1 MMKKRMMI
9 PLAALMLTACAGDDA
24 EEQPEETAQET
35 EQPEQNDE
43 TDPNDHQDQDEE
55 TTGDPTQ
62 SASVEQYVQEQREAY
77 TAELEEISF
86 TGDPDDLMGVIL
98 EPATNSP
105 GISVG
110 VPLSYQFVE
119 EDGQQQLT
127 VHIVEQSEGDSDGP
141 NHQFYTHD
149 IQDIRV
155 EEDTYIVET
164 EGETFYFEMFT
175 ESDSRLRSEDG
186 ELLIPSHYVPSE
198 LISEWQ
204 EEAEEAGG

>member
-1 MMKKRMMI
+1 
-9 PLAALMLTACAGDDA
+9 MLTECAGDDA
-24 EEQPEETAQET
+24 EEQPE
-35 EQPEQNDE
+35 QNDE
-43 TDPNDHQDQDEE
+43 TESDDHQDQDEE

-86 TGDPDDLMGVIL
+86 TGEPDDLMGVIL

-127 VHIVEQSEGDSDGP
+127 IHIVEQSEGDSDGP
-141 NHQFYTHD
+141 NHQFYKHD

-155 EEDTYIVET
+155 EENTYIVET

-204 EEAEEAGG
+204 EEAEEAEEAGG

>member
-9 PLAALMLTACAGDDA
+9 PLAALILTACAGDDA
-24 EEQPEETAQET
+24 EEQPEETIQET
-35 EQPEQNDE
+35 ELPEQNDE
-43 TDPNDHQDQDEE
+43 TESDDHQDQA
-55 TTGDPTQ
+55 GDSTQ

-77 TAELEEISF
+77 TAELDEMTF
-86 TGDPDDLMGVIL
+86 TGDPEDLMNIVL
-98 EPATNSP
+98 EPTNNTP

-127 VHIVEQSEGDSDGP
+127 VHIVEQSEVDSDGP

-164 EGETFYFEMFT
+164 VGETFYFEMFT

>member
-9 PLAALMLTACAGDDA
+9 PLAALILTACAGDDA
-24 EEQPEETAQET
+24 EEQPEETIQET
-35 EQPEQNDE
+35 ELPEQNDE
-43 TDPNDHQDQDEE
+43 TESDDHQDQA
-55 TTGDPTQ
+55 GDSTQ

-77 TAELEEISF
+77 TAELDEMTF
-86 TGDPDDLMGVIL
+86 TGDPEDLMNIVL
-98 EPATNSP
+98 EPTNNTP

-127 VHIVEQSEGDSDGP
+127 VHIVEQSEVDSDGP

-155 EEDTYIVET
+155 EEDTYIIET
-164 EGETFYFEMFT
+164 VGETFYFEMFT

-198 LISEWQ
+198 LIREWQ